1 MGLRSKKVKG
11 QSSINMSTFRSLI
24 VIFRNS
30 STDQGTFG
38 RLVTPSGDQ
47 FYTLELPWR
56 GNKRGI
62 SCIPKG
68 RYNAIWNFSKKF
80 KRNMYLISNVY
91 RRSGIRVHS
100 ANYAGD
106 AKRGYRKQLYG
117 CIALGKRVGVLD
129 GQKALLVSRPTVRK
143 FEKLMNYKDFI
154 LEIR

>member
-11 QSSINMSTFRSLI
+11 PNSTNMLI
-24 VIFRNS
+24 SNAVLIRK
-30 STDQGTFG
+30 TGTEQGTFG
-38 RLVTPSGDQ
+38 KLVHKD
-47 FYTLELPWR
+47 FECFTLELPNR

-68 RYNAIWNFSKKF
+68 EYKAVWSYSPKF
-80 KRNMYLISNVY
+80 KRGMYLLTNVLN
-91 RRSGIRVHS
+91 RSGIRVHS

-106 AKRGYRKQLYG
+106 SKKGYKKHLYG

-129 GQKALLVSRPTVRK
+129 GQKALLVSRPTVKK